1 MLLWLGMSYIFIQP
15 RQNFSIIAK
24 VEASSLI
31 GPVYFCSVKYFG
43 RIKYSVVII
52 LVKYLPWKSNF
63 EVINY
68 AQLGITQIEFMFEI

>member
-1 MLLWLGMSYIFIQP
+1 MSYIFIQP

-43 RIKYSVVII
+43 RIEYSVVIK
-52 LVKYLPWKSNF
+52 LVIYLPWKSNF
-63 EVINY
+63 EVTNY
-68 AQLGITQIEFMFEI
+68 AQLGMKQFEIMFKILS

>member
-1 MLLWLGMSYIFIQP
+1 MLLLLGMSYIFIQP

-43 RIKYSVVII
+43 RIEYSVVII
-52 LVKYLPWKSNF
+52 LAIYLPRKSNF
-63 EVINY
+63 EVMNY
-68 AQLGITQIEFMFEI
+68 AQFAIIQFEIMFDS